1 MVGGVGSEGCWMKV
15 ICDRSAL
22 LDAINLVSGAVAS
35 RTPRPQLQC
44 VKMTATK
51 DDGAGELALVATD
64 GEISLSLKLGRV
76 DVERPGE
83 ALIPADK
90 LRQIVSAEDD
100 EPTLT
105 LEVEDEAVHIRG
117 KDAHFKVFGYPP
129 SDFPAIPSFEDV
141 ANGAGGAEKAK
152 AVFTHSAGAL
162 ETLISRTAFAT
173 AKETSR
179 YAINGVLFKR
189 DGKRLELVATDG
201 RRLALCRSVLPA
213 SDKETRA
220 ISCIVPTKALTM
232 LQKLFA
238 DPEEPVRIAI
248 TDGQIYCSVGGGE
261 GKKAGGERA
270 VMSSNLVE
278 GTFPPYEDVI
288 PKDHDK
294 RVVFDRDV
302 LSSAVRRAALLTNE
316 ESRGVRLSFQGK
328 TKKLELS
335 SRAPEMGEAQVRVDL
350 SKYDGDD
357 LEIGFNPTF
366 ITDALKVIND
376 PEVILELKAGN
387 KPGLIRSGTDF
398 VYVVMPV
405 NLQ

>member
-1 MVGGVGSEGCWMKV
+1 MKV